1 MINPSFYSS
10 GFMLTKNLNWQG
22 RLVRF
27 VLGVVVL
34 GYAVWQNSW
43 IALLLAAFIFF
54 EAFMSWCILY
64 QILGI
69 NHCPRE
75 RK

>member
-1 MINPSFYSS
+1 
-10 GFMLTKNLNWQG
+10 MLTKNLNKQG
-22 RLVRF
+22 RLIRLT
-27 VLGVVVL
+27 LGVLVL
-34 GYAVWQNSW
+34 GYAIWQHSW
-43 IALLLAAFIFF
+43 VAVLIAAFIFF

-75 RK
+75 KK